1 MTITHTEYINLRV
14 AKFSFIQTA
23 FPTHPASGKVVDSR
37 EAGPSTTSSNSGL
50 HNAATLEYLPNAK
63 GNGDTKSKAEAKETY
78 EHENTPAAVATM
90 CGLTPAEQSAAVG
103 KGNKERGRPRKKG
116 TPKARAAN
124 PKAKSAPKPKAK
136 AKAKAKA
143 KSQAKQTAHDTGKRR
158 RSKNTT
164 APKAAPVVEDTGD
177 TTASGSDAKDDSTH
191 AEVAEA
197 KAPRKRMA
205 KKSRKAQKVEKT
217 TEAEAVE
224 QDDSPAPKSKAP
236 GKKKK
241 GKLAPTSAPA
251 EASTSPV
258 GKAKSK
264 PTKKGNATKSTR
276 AKAESQSAGSS
287 KAEGSTVDDKKLQ
300 QKQKNARKS
309 LAYRQAYK
317 KAKDEGLDDDACKAA
332 GRKVLWQHLLIYNL
346 VHDFH
351 ARKFHNDFVV
361 TFGST
366 QAGLS
371 LGIKAYKDAEWAG
384 RAKTFGHGTRCF
396 PMKVSVVA
404 SRINK
409 GIESRPQRKNVVRSC
424 LMSWGLGVTGE
435 FKATALLKKHVT
447 GLINSLILVTRG
459 LRIWPRRPFRVAL
472 GVSVLKMEPCLT
484 LQHASQQKHQYSIL
498 KKNSCILLAYFLKTR
513 CSSHAG
519 VLIDAMGWMVRAQLA
534 GARLHVPSSFQGFFY
549 CACFK
554 RICTWVYTD
563 WD

>member
-14 AKFSFIQTA
+14 AKFSFIQKA

-50 HNAATLEYLPNAK
+50 NNAATLEYLPNGK

-124 PKAKSAPKPKAK
+124 PKAKSAPKPK

-258 GKAKSK
+258 GKSKAKSK

-276 AKAESQSAGSS
+276 AKAESESAGSN

-309 LAYRQAYK
+309 LAYRQAVK

-351 ARKFHNDFVV
+351 ARKFQHDFVV

-371 LGIKAYKDAEWAG
+371 LGIKAYKDAE
-384 RAKTFGHGTRCF
+384 
-396 PMKVSVVA
+396 
-404 SRINK
+404 
-409 GIESRPQRKNVVRSC
+409 
-424 LMSWGLGVTGE
+424 
-435 FKATALLKKHVT
+435 
-447 GLINSLILVTRG
+447 
-459 LRIWPRRPFRVAL
+459 
-472 GVSVLKMEPCLT
+472 
-484 LQHASQQKHQYSIL
+484 
-498 KKNSCILLAYFLKTR
+498 
-513 CSSHAG
+513 
-519 VLIDAMGWMVRAQLA
+519 
-534 GARLHVPSSFQGFFY
+534 
-549 CACFK
+549 
-554 RICTWVYTD
+554 
-563 WD
+563 

>member
-1 MTITHTEYINLRV
+1 
-14 AKFSFIQTA
+14 
-23 FPTHPASGKVVDSR
+23 
-37 EAGPSTTSSNSGL
+37 
-50 HNAATLEYLPNAK
+50 
-63 GNGDTKSKAEAKETY
+63 
-78 EHENTPAAVATM
+78 M

-498 KKNSCILLAYFLKTR
+498 KKKQLHTFSILFKNPLLIPRRCADRCYGMDGSGSVSRCPPPCAFQLSRFFLLCMFQTHLHMGIHGLGLATFICYSCFWHSTPFAAPLVDPQWLEKIR
-513 CSSHAG
+513 CEDWSKY
-519 VLIDAMGWMVRAQLA
+519 VRQKSGTYGICMDTLVQVVSPTW
-534 GARLHVPSSFQGFFY
+534 HVPQYHATGSLSPIPRCLSHWCGS
-549 CACFK
+549 
-554 RICTWVYTD
+554 
-563 WD
+563 